1 MPTDPELVRGTLE
14 TILLETIARG
24 PMYGYQIC
32 KAINAKTDGYFDL
45 REGSLYPALHRME
58 RHGLLK
64 AHWEKTDGGRRR
76 KYYQINDAGAAA
88 LAAKRERW
96 RDFSTAVERVLTTIV
111 PAGDVDLQLQ
121 PVG

>member
-24 PMYGYQIC
+24 PMYGYQAC

-45 REGSLYPALHRME
+45 REGSLYPALHRLE
-58 RHGLLK
+58 RDGLLK
-64 AHWEKTDGGRRR
+64 AHWEKTDTGRRR
-76 KYYQINDAGAAA
+76 KYYQITEAGATA

-96 RDFSTAVERVLTTIV
+96 RHFAIAVERVLTTIV
-111 PAGDVDLQLQ
+111 PTGDVDPQLT